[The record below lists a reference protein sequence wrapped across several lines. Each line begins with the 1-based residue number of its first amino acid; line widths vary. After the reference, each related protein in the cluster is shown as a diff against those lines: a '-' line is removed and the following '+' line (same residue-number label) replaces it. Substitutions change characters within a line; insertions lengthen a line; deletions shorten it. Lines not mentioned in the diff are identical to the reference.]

1 MPVNIVRLLPVI
13 LSLLLL
19 AAHFFRDGMEILTGV
34 CAALPL
40 LLFFRQRWVPPFFQ
54 VALILGAM
62 EWLLTLYELA
72 QVRIAMGQPWT
83 RMVIILGA
91 VTLFTALS
99 ALVFRNKLVRQ
110 RYKPSRDFIA

>member
-1 MPVNIVRLLPVI
+1 MNIVRLLPVI
-13 LSLLLL
+13 LSLFLL

-40 LLFFRQRWVPPFFQ
+40 RWVPPFFQ

-91 VTLFTALS
+91 VALFTALS

>member
-1 MPVNIVRLLPVI
+1 
-13 LSLLLL
+13 
-19 AAHFFRDGMEILTGV
+19 
-34 CAALPL
+34 
-40 LLFFRQRWVPPFFQ
+40 
-54 VALILGAM
+54 
-62 EWLLTLYELA
+62 
-72 QVRIAMGQPWT
+72 MGQPWT